1 MSTAADPP
9 DSDYVVIGNPVAH
22 SLSPLIHARF
32 AAQTGERLCYG
43 RLLAEPDGFE
53 AAAAGFFAAGGLGAN
68 VTVPF
73 KEAAAAWVQ
82 ERSPAAARAGAVNTI
97 VRGAE
102 GFRGLNTDGE
112 GLVLDL
118 RRLLGDSTAGL
129 RVLVLGAGGA
139 VRGILEP
146 LLGLDPERLTL
157 SNRTLARAEVLA
169 ADFAEAAPAGVLQVA
184 ALDVLAGPFDLIIN
198 GTSAGLSGEV
208 PGLDRRLARG
218 AFCYD
223 LVYGAA
229 TPFCRWAQAAGA
241 SGHADGV
248 GMLVEQAA
256 LAFEAWRGKRPDSGA
271 VLAELHSARGA
282 EAG

>member
-1 MSTAADPP
+1 MSAADPP

-22 SLSPLIHARF
+22 SLSPTIHARF

-53 AAAAGFFAAGGLGAN
+53 AAAAAFFAGGGLGAN

-82 ERSPAAARAGAVNTI
+82 ECSPAAARAGAVNTI
-97 VRGAE
+97 VRSDGV
-102 GFRGLNTDGE
+102 FRGLNTDGE

-118 RRLLGDSTAGL
+118 RRLLGDVVSGL

-146 LLGLDPERLTL
+146 LLGLEPERLTL
-157 SNRTLARAEVLA
+157 SNRTFSRAETLLA
-169 ADFAEAAPAGVLQVA
+169 EFDALAPAATLQAV
-184 ALDVLAGPFDLIIN
+184 ALDALSGPFDLIIN
-198 GTSAGLSGEV
+198 GTSAGLSGDV
-208 PGLDRRLARG
+208 PPLAPGLAQG

-229 TPFCRWAQAAGA
+229 TPFCRWAEEAGA
-241 SGHADGV
+241 SGQADGI

-256 LAFEAWRGKRPDSGA
+256 LAFEAWRGMRPDTAA
-271 VLAELHSARGA
+271 VLAELLDARGRQ
-282 EAG
+282 GGS